1 MPRRRDGGCGVSDGP
16 VDAEERGTGEAVAA
30 ATDRRL
36 QRLWRRRLVVFIVFA
51 VVVFVADQIVKV
63 AIRGSLEVGE
73 KVEILPFF
81 AISHTENDGI
91 AFGLFPGRPGLVA
104 ALTAVALVA
113 IGAAILSMLRSD
125 PLVAIGGGALMGGSI
140 SNLIDRAVH
149 GEVTDYLDPARW
161 PALNIAD
168 IGIVCGAAA
177 IVFALLRADEQRG
190 TD

>member
-1 MPRRRDGGCGVSDGP
+1 MSEGP
-16 VDAEERGTGEAVAA
+16 ADVGERGTGDAVAA

-36 QRLWRRRLVVFIVFA
+36 QRLWRRRLMVFVVLA

-63 AIRGSLEVGE
+63 AIRGGLEVGE
-73 KVEILPFF
+73 KIEILPFF

-104 ALTAVALVA
+104 VLTAVALVA
-113 IGAAILSMLRSD
+113 IGAALLSMLRSD
-125 PLVAIGGGALMGGSI
+125 PLVAVGGGALMGGSI
-140 SNLIDRAVH
+140 SNLIDRAVR
-149 GEVTDYLDPARW
+149 GEVTDYLDPTRW
-161 PALNIAD
+161 PAFNIAD

-177 IVFALLRADEQRG
+177 IVLALLRVDEPRR